1 MATTYNNLYL
11 DTRARLKKA
20 GIDAAQLEARELV
33 CYAADKSREQLYRD
47 MHLYVSAELEKRVDD
62 LVRRRLD
69 GEPVAYIIG
78 EWEFYGL
85 PLNISQDVLIPRADT
100 EVLAERAIQ
109 KTREAGEGAR
119 VLDLCAGSGCVGL
132 AVAANVPACRAVL
145 GELSEGALRICKQ
158 NVRRNNLNARV
169 TCLSVDAMEP
179 PASSLWDFDV
189 IVSNPPYIPTADIE
203 GLDHS
208 VKDFEPWMALDGGE
222 DGLDFYRFIAAKWKT
237 ALRLGGTLIFE
248 VGIGQAPA
256 VEEILALNGYEDIKT
271 TMDSG
276 EIWRVVEGTINS

>member
-1 MATTYNNLYL
+1 MCSS
-11 DTRARLKKA
+11 D
-20 GIDAAQLEARELV
+20 
-33 CYAADKSREQLYRD
+33 
-47 MHLYVSAELEKRVDD
+47 
-62 LVRRRLD
+62 
-69 GEPVAYIIG
+69 P
-78 EWEFYGL
+78 
-85 PLNISQDVLIPRADT
+85 
-100 EVLAERAIQ
+100 
-109 KTREAGEGAR
+109 
-119 VLDLCAGSGCVGL
+119 
-132 AVAANVPACRAVL
+132 
-145 GELSEGALRICKQ
+145 
-158 NVRRNNLNARV
+158 
-169 TCLSVDAMEP
+169 CLSVDALEP

-203 GLDHS
+203 GLEHS
-208 VKDFEPWMALDGGE
+208 VKDFEPLMALDGGE

>member
-100 EVLAERAIQ
+100 EVLAERAIE
-109 KTREAGEGAR
+109 KAREAGEGAR

-169 TCLSVDAMEP
+169 TCLSVDALEP
-179 PASSLWDFDV
+179 TAPSLWDFDV

-208 VKDFEPWMALDGGE
+208 VKDFEPWMALDGGD